1 MNIIGIDPGISGGIA
16 VIYDGG
22 EATAFAMPDTDT
34 GVLDILRDV
43 TRTVGWTVG
52 WCVVYIEKVNP
63 QPKNGARGNFTF
75 GRSVGALRMAVA
87 ACGIPMHDVTPQ
99 RWQASFGLPSA
110 TKAGSNTAKKNAH
123 KRKAQEMFPGIR
135 MTHAIADALL
145 IAEWGRR
152 QP

>member
-22 EATAFAMPDTDT
+22 EATAFAMPDTDI
-34 GVLDILRDV
+34 GILDSLREV
-43 TRTVGWTVG
+43 TRTVGWR
-52 WCVVYIEKVNP
+52 VYIEKVSP

-87 ACGIPMHDVTPQ
+87 ACGIPMHEVTPQ

-110 TKAGSNTAKKNAH
+110 AEAGSNTAKKNAH